1 MLRFAKAWWRILFTP
16 NLSEIR
22 LLVLDVDGVLTDGG
36 LWFDQA
42 GRLQKR
48 FDVRDGLGIRL
59 LQDIGIT
66 IAFLSGGEGGAT
78 EVRAKQLGVENC
90 LVGIKDKPIALTN
103 LQEKLGFTRK
113 QTAFIGDD
121 LNDLPVRSL
130 VSLFITPKDACY
142 AVRDSADWVLDNRG
156 GHGAVR
162 EAAEDLLRC
171 QKRWKTLSSEG
182 WRERNH

>member
-66 IAFLSGGEGGAT
+66 IAFLRVFFVVFQIS
-78 EVRAKQLGVENC
+78 LGLCSTHPSLGKYC
-90 LVGIKDKPIALTN
+90 LNSFCDEYIFLPDRLNNTAL
-103 LQEKLGFTRK
+103 
-113 QTAFIGDD
+113 
-121 LNDLPVRSL
+121 
-130 VSLFITPKDACY
+130 
-142 AVRDSADWVLDNRG
+142 LD
-156 GHGAVR
+156 VVP
-162 EAAEDLLRC
+162 
-171 QKRWKTLSSEG
+171 
-182 WRERNH
+182 